1 MRQDLLDRFFRYVKI
16 DTQSQEDIEDR
27 YLSTEKQKVLC
38 SLLVEELRELGLHD
52 SRMDEYGYVTA
63 TYPGNLSDN
72 EAAHVPVIGFL
83 GHVDTSP
90 EVSGKDV
97 KPILHRNYRGGDIV
111 LPGDMTQIIRE
122 EENPDLLDYIGEDI
136 ITSDGT
142 TLLGADDKAGIAEI
156 MTFIFML
163 NKHPEIL
170 HGTLRIG
177 FTPDEEV
184 GRGTEHFDVK
194 AFGADFAY
202 TVDGGRAGD
211 VENETFNA
219 AVAVFTIKGMNV
231 HPGYAKDKMINSI
244 RMAAEV
250 VTELKDDPSP
260 ETTEHR
266 QGFLHPYVMDGGVER
281 TVLKILLRDFEVK
294 GIEGMQ
300 KRLEDIQKKL
310 LQKYPKAGIDLE
322 IKHQYPNMRLDLD
335 REPRVVEYALEA
347 VGRAGLEPRL
357 QIVRGGTDGAVL
369 GQRGL
374 LTPNIFTG
382 GMNFHSKLEWIPV
395 RAMEK
400 AVEALIHLVQI
411 WVEKSVG

>member
-1 MRQDLLDRFFRYVKI
+1 MRQELLDRFFRYVKM
-16 DTQSQEDIEDR
+16 DTQSQEDVEDR
-27 YLSTEKQKVLC
+27 YPSTEKQKVLC
-38 SLLVEELRELGLHD
+38 SLLAEELRELGLCD
-52 SRMDEYGYVTA
+52 ARMDEYGYVTA
-63 TYPGNLSDN
+63 TYPSNLPDD
-72 EAAHVPVIGFL
+72 ETAHVPVIGLL

-97 KPILHRNYRGGDIV
+97 KPILHRNYQGGDIV
-111 LPGDMTQIIRE
+111 LPGDVTQIIRE
-122 EENPDLLDYIGEDI
+122 EENPNLHDYIGEDI
-136 ITSDGT
+136 VTSDGT
-142 TLLGADDKAGIAEI
+142 TLLGADNKAGVAEI
-156 MTFIFML
+156 MTFLSTL
-163 NKHPEIL
+163 NNRPEIP
-170 HGTLRIG
+170 HGTLRIC

-194 AFGADFAY
+194 DFGADYAY

-219 AVAVFTIKGMNV
+219 AVAVFTITGINV
-231 HPGYAKDKMINSI
+231 HPGYAKDKLINSC
-244 RMAAEV
+244 RMAAEIV
-250 VTELKDDPSP
+250 AEIKDDPSP
-260 ETTEHR
+260 ETTEDR
-266 QGFLHPYVMDGGVER
+266 QGFFHPYVMNGGVER

-300 KRLEDIQKKL
+300 KRLGDIQKKL
-310 LQKYPKAGIDLE
+310 QQKYPKAGIDLE
-322 IKHQYPNMRLDLD
+322 IKHQYPNMRFELD

-347 VGRAGLEPRL
+347 VRRVGLEPRL
-357 QIVRGGTDGAVL
+357 QIIRGGTDGAVL

-400 AVEALIHLVQI
+400 AVDTLLHLVQI
-411 WVEKSVG
+411 WVEKSVE